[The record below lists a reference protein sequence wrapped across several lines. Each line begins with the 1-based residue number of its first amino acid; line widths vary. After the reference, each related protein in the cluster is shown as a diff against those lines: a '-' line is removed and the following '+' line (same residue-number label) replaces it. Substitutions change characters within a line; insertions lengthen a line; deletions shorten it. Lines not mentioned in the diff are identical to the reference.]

1 MTPPPPQ
8 QPAAPP
14 APPSRSRKAGIVK
27 IVVIAGVAI
36 ALGVGAVSWFAGRDD
51 VDRAEVGDCL
61 ANEGNTIFPDLRVV
75 GCGDEEARFKVVRV
89 VPDTMDTSRCEGLTD
104 VAFNEEL
111 DRNRHRSGK
120 QYVLCLDGIK
130 R

>member
-1 MTPPPPQ
+1 MTEAPPPSAPT
-8 QPAAPP
+8 APP
-14 APPSRSRKAGIVK
+14 DRSRKALIAK
-27 IVVIAGVAI
+27 IAVSAGVVIA
-36 ALGVGAVSWFAGRDD
+36 LGAGAVHWFVSRDD

-61 ANEGNTIFPDLRVV
+61 ANEGNMIFPDLRVV
-75 GCGDEEARFKVVRV
+75 GCGSEGAAFTVVRV
-89 VPDTMDTSRCEGLTD
+89 LPDTMDTSRCEGLAD

-111 DRNRHRSGK
+111 DRNRYRSGK